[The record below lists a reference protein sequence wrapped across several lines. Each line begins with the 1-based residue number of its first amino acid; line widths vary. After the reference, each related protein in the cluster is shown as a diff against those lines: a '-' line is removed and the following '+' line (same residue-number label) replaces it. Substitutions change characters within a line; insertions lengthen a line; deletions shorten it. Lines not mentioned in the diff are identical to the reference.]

1 VIIVL
6 LNRQAGQGR
15 AAALEAPMRA
25 ALATERPDVSFTAPN
40 DLAEARA
47 LVMAWPPGTRVVV
60 VGGDGTVHH
69 LLSALMHRRCELA
82 LVPAGSGDDTAR
94 ALGVRGLH
102 WRHALQQALLA
113 PARRIDLG
121 EVRTEHER
129 RPFISSVNVGFDAAV
144 AQRAFDGPAWL
155 PGQARYVGA
164 TLREVVGL
172 QSHRLHIALDGRVL
186 HDGQALF
193 ASVLNTPTYGGGL
206 PAVPN
211 AHIDDGRLNL
221 LLASGFSRAGV
232 LGMLPRLMAGQHLGD
247 PRVATTPF
255 ETLSVR
261 GQADL
266 PLAADGEPLRPVR
279 EVEIEVWSGVL
290 PAVVS

>member
-1 VIIVL
+1 VILVL
-6 LNRQAGQGR
+6 LNRFAGNGR
-15 AAALEAPMRA
+15 AAELEAPLRV
-25 ALATERPDVSFTAPN
+25 ALATERPDVSFTAPSS
-40 DLAEARA
+40 LAEARA

-60 VGGDGTVHH
+60 VGGDGSVHQ

-82 LVPAGSGDDTAR
+82 VVPAGNGDDTAR

-102 WRHALQQALLA
+102 WRHALRQALIG

-121 EVRTEHER
+121 EIRTEHER

-144 AQRAFDGPAWL
+144 AQRAVDGPTWL
-155 PGQARYVGA
+155 SGQARYVNA
-164 TLREVVGL
+164 TLREVAVL
-172 QSHRLHIALDGRVL
+172 QSHRLNIALDGRTL
-186 HDGQALF
+186 HDGEALF

-221 LLASGFSRAGV
+221 LLAGRFSRTGV
-232 LGMLPRLMAGQHLGD
+232 LQMLPRLMSGQHLDD
-247 PRVATTPF
+247 PRVATSPF

-261 GQADL
+261 GSVDL
-266 PLAADGEPLRPVR
+266 PLAADGEPMKPAR
-279 EVEIEVWSGVL
+279 EVEIEVWASVL
-290 PAVVS
+290 PAVMG